1 MSSACAIC
9 CKISCTT
16 VTNVLDNQLV
26 VCNCAVVPLPRDTLV
41 IVRRP
46 SFDGAIHSTR
56 TVTTTSALSSYPY
69 SLCYVLEAQG
79 TLTPFR
85 SPHYRAFDLA
95 FSTEIRHDP
104 STQYLYRTI

>member
-1 MSSACAIC
+1 MSSACAIR

-16 VTNVLDNQLV
+16 VANILNNQLV
-26 VCNCAVVPLPRDTLV
+26 VCNRAVVPLPRDTLM
-41 IVRRP
+41 IVRCP
-46 SFDGAIHSTR
+46 SFDGVVHSTC
-56 TVTTTSALSSYPY
+56 TVTTTSALSLYPY
-69 SLCYVLEAQG
+69 PSCYVLEAQG

-95 FSTEIRHDP
+95 FFTEIRHEP